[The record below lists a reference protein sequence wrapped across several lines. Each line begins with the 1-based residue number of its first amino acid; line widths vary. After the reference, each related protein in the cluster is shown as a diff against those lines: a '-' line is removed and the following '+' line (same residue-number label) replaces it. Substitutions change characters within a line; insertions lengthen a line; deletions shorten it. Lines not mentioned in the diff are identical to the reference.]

1 MKSKASGSVR
11 NHTIK
16 SNTSKSYFA
25 RSIFRARVLLVLM
38 FFSLLLPAPRA
49 MVQNREQAAPGDL
62 VTTFGAGGVVMTDF
76 AGGHD
81 SANAVTT
88 NLFGKIIAAGSATV
102 PGQGTDFALACYDE
116 NGNLDPTFGVGGRV
130 TVDFFGANDG
140 ARGVVVQ
147 PDDGKIVLSGFATNG
162 GERQFAIIRFNADGS
177 LDSTFD
183 QDGKVVLD
191 LGSTSEAFKVALQED
206 LKIVAVGDSRPQT
219 SLDFTIVRLNQDG
232 SLDNSF
238 GDDGVVTINFGNVD
252 RAIDLAIDET
262 NIFVCG
268 FVVTGPTDSDFGIA
282 RLNISDGSLN
292 NEFGGDGTVT
302 TDFFGK
308 QDGAQA
314 ILLRGPTFDI
324 NERHLIVGG
333 IATDETQDF
342 ALAAYN
348 YTGVLI
354 DNFFFGV
361 AQSPKTTFD
370 FNGSRDQVFDLIDEP
385 DGGFGAIGWAGDGD
399 RFDLGVAYWD
409 YKPSKRWE
417 LSGNYTYDTS
427 SGANNVAFGATLY
440 EDTIITAGTGLNLIT
455 GNDDFVLT
463 RHENEKFAEI
473 IKRAPATPVVRGDLI
488 TYTFEINNLTDNEL
502 SFIVTDVLPVGVTF
516 EESQNPDWDI
526 LSEFGNSP
534 IIERQLSVPAGQTV
548 FIGLRVRAGQFGIL
562 KNKANLLLPHPDDP
576 VFGYVTPT
584 FLGSSEVESE
594 VTEPSIGGAVIQG
607 KKLFLFGSYP
617 SPSNVNPNPLSV
629 NGLEAKCPTILIDG
643 QEQKTKRDP
652 DNPTTVLIAKKGGK
666 KIAPGQTV
674 TLKVRLCDGTETAG
688 FTFTR
693 PQ

>member
-1 MKSKASGSVR
+1 MKSNAKGSIR

-16 SNTSKSYFA
+16 SNTTKSWSA
-25 RSIFRARVLLVLM
+25 CSRSIARVMLVVL

-49 MVQNREQAAPGDL
+49 MVQNREQTDVGDL
-62 VTTFGAGGVVMTDF
+62 VTTFGTGGVVMTDF

-88 NLFGKIIAAGSATV
+88 TRFGKIIAAGSATV
-102 PGQGTDFALACYDE
+102 PGNGTDFALACYDE
-116 NGNLDPTFGVGGRV
+116 NGNLDPTFGDGGRV

-140 ARGVVVQ
+140 ARGAVVQ
-147 PDDGKIVLSGFATNG
+147 PDQKIVLSGFATNG
-162 GERQFAIIRFNADGS
+162 SERQWAFARFNADGS
-177 LDSTFD
+177 LDPTFD

-191 LGSTSEAFKVALQED
+191 LGSTSEAFKLALQED
-206 LKIVAVGDSRPQT
+206 LKIVAVGDSRPQN
-219 SLDFTIVRLNQDG
+219 SLDFTVVRLNPSDG

-238 GDDGVVTINFGNVD
+238 GGDGVVTINFGNVD
-252 RAIDLAIDET
+252 RAIDLAIDEE

-302 TDFFGK
+302 TDYFGK

-324 NERHLIVGG
+324 NEKHLIVGG
-333 IATDETQDF
+333 LLTDETQDF
-342 ALAAYN
+342 ALATYRYN
-348 YTGVLI
+348 GILI
-354 DNFFFGV
+354 DSFFLE
-361 AQSPKTTFD
+361 AQFSKTTFD

-385 DGGFGAIGWAGDGD
+385 DGGIGAIGWAGDGD
-399 RFDLGVAYWD
+399 RFDLGVATWD
-409 YKPSKRWE
+409 YRPSKRWE
-417 LSGNYTYDTS
+417 FSGNYTLDTA
-427 SGANNVAFGATLY
+427 SGENNVAFAGMIY
-440 EDTIITAGTGLNLIT
+440 EDTIITAGTGLNPAS
-455 GNDDFVLT
+455 GNDDFTLT
-463 RHENEKFAEI
+463 RHENEKYAEI
-473 IKRAPATPVVRGDLI
+473 IKRAPATPVVRGDII

-502 SFIVTDVLPVGVTF
+502 SLVVIDGLPVGVTF
-516 EESQNPDWDI
+516 EESQNTGWRDRFPDGF
-526 LSEFGNSP
+526 LSNSP
-534 IIERQLSVPAGQTV
+534 ERRLSVPGGQTS
-548 FIGLRVRAGQFGIL
+548 FISLRVRADKSGIL
-562 KNKANLLLPHPDDP
+562 KNRANLLLPDP
-576 VFGYVTPT
+576 NDPEFRKGPPI

-594 VTEPSIGGAVIQG
+594 VIEPVITGAVVQK
-607 KKLFLFGSYP
+607 KKLFVFGNYP
-617 SPSNVNPNPLSV
+617 SPIDVNPLSV
-629 NGLEAKCPTILIDG
+629 NGPQAKCPTILIDG